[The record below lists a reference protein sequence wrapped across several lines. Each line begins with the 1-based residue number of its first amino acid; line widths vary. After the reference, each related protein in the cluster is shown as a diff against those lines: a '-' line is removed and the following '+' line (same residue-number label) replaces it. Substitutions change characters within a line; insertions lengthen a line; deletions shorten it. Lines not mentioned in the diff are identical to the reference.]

1 MARAYE
7 GADMARWEV
16 VVNVVSAVSAVAAA
30 AIAGWQAYEASTSSK
45 DAFQAALTTQRLTAC
60 VRMNKSLE
68 TATEFMSWA
77 DLMNKP
83 YSKNDHFGSLVVA
96 IHNLGESTK
105 IFRQMMPGEEAE
117 KILKDTFELR
127 VKLKDMIADGGDYM
141 TQEEII
147 NKVNALATFR
157 EKTCDKLFAP

>member
-1 MARAYE
+1 
-7 GADMARWEV
+7 MARWEV
-16 VVNVVSAVSAVAAA
+16 LVNVVSAVSAVAAA

-45 DAFQAALTTQRLTAC
+45 AAFQAALTTQRLTAC
-60 VRMNKSLE
+60 VRMNKPLE
-68 TATEFMSWA
+68 TAMEFMNWA

-83 YSKNDHFGSLVVA
+83 YSKNAHFGSLVVA
-96 IHNLGESTK
+96 IHNLGEEVK

-147 NKVNALATFR
+147 NKVSALV
-157 EKTCDKLFAP
+157 FAP